1 MKTENFAIMNEPPQD
16 KSEVRPGERIAK
28 VIARAGLCSRRDAEG
43 WIAAGRVSV
52 NGVALT
58 SPAFNVGPDDDVSVD
73 GEPLRDPERT
83 RLFAFHKPRGLVTS
97 ARDPE
102 GRPTVF
108 DALPKELPRVVAVGR
123 LDVNTEGLLLLTND
137 GGLARVLELPATGW
151 LRRYRVRAHGAV
163 AQDKLDTLSEGV
175 TIEGVHY
182 AGIEARLERQ
192 QGSNVWLTMGLR
204 EGKNREIKRVLE
216 HLGLQVT
223 RLIRVSFGPFE
234 LADLLEGAVQEIATR
249 VLRDQLGVRLAKQAH
264 ANFEAPIESRRAE
277 PEPPPRE
284 RPREDER
291 QPPLRGPAR
300 EKEERQAR
308 REPRE
313 REARRDSR
321 GNAPQRKRK
330 HVSILRAEARAEADG
345 ERRRIERSATSDRKG
360 RKVEV
365 ERISLARAPAP
376 QPERKPHPQ
385 RPAPDGGR
393 SHEFHGERAGGKR
406 TERPSGE
413 RKPRF
418 SAAPRGEKARG
429 EGRPGGRERSG
440 PEERGRGENF
450 ERKSRRFAPGAERAA
465 AGEKKGRDVRDERGG
480 ETRPPRRRFERTS
493 RPEQSFGERDRTR
506 PREHGKPG
514 AGKKR
519 PPRGDGAGFKGS
531 RPPKKRR

>member
-1 MKTENFAIMNEPPQD
+1 MKTENFAIMNEPPRD
-16 KSEVRPGERIAK
+16 KSQVRPGERIAK
-28 VIARAGLCSRRDAEG
+28 VIARVGLCSRRDAEG

-52 NGVALT
+52 NGEVLT
-58 SPAFNVGPDDDVSVD
+58 SPAFNVGPDDDVRVD
-73 GEPLRDPERT
+73 GEPLREPERT

-108 DALPKELPRVVAVGR
+108 DALPKDLPRLVAVGR
-123 LDVNTEGLLLLTND
+123 LDVNSEGLLLLTND

-163 AQDKLDTLSEGV
+163 ARRPARRAERGGDDRRRSLRRHRS
-175 TIEGVHY
+175 
-182 AGIEARLERQ
+182 AARASARLQR
-192 QGSNVWLTMGLR
+192 WLTMGLR

-234 LADLLEGAVQEIATR
+234 LADLAEGGVQEIPTR
-249 VLRDQLGVRLAKQAH
+249 VLRDQLGVRLAKQAR
-264 ANFEAPIESRRAE
+264 ADFEAPIEPRRAE

-284 RPREDER
+284 RPRD
-291 QPPLRGPAR
+291 
-300 EKEERQAR
+300 EERPPR
-308 REPRE
+308 RE
-313 REARRDSR
+313 SR
-321 GNAPQRKRK
+321 GNAPPRKRK

-360 RKVEV
+360 RKIEV

-376 QPERKPHPQ
+376 QPEQ
-385 RPAPDGGR
+385 VSLPASRDPTTGEPR
-393 SHEFHGERAGGKR
+393 SFAASAPGAKR

-440 PEERGRGENF
+440 PQRGRGESF
-450 ERKSRRFAPGAERAA
+450 ERKSRPFAAGAEKAA

-493 RPEQSFGERDRTR
+493 RPEQSSGERDRTK
-506 PREHGKPG
+506 PREHGKLG

-519 PPRGDGAGFKGS
+519 PPRGDGAGFKGG
-531 RPPKKRR
+531 RPPKSGAERCASSPAGLRVVC